1 MDEDKT
7 LKDIIADAIE
17 PKLHEQFV
25 KGCKAGWDAAW
36 LVLQRNINKMTSAQ
50 QIKDFIKTK
59 LKESPANGEE
69 GNK

>member
-1 MDEDKT
+1 MDES
-7 LKDIIADAIE
+7 KDLRQIIADAIE

-36 LVLQRNINKMTSAQ
+36 LVLQKNVGRMTSAQ

-59 LKESPANGEE
+59 LKESPSNEEE
-69 GNK
+69 GSK

>member
-1 MDEDKT
+1 MDESKD
-7 LKDIIADAIE
+7 LKQIIADAIE

-36 LVLQRNINKMTSAQ
+36 LVLQKNINRMTSAQ

-59 LKESPANGEE
+59 LKESPTNEEE
-69 GNK
+69 GSK